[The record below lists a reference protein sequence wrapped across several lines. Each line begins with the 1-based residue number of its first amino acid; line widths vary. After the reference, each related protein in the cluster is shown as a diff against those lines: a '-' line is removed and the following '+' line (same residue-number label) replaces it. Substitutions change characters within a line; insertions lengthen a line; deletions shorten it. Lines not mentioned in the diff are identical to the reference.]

1 MNKLLTLYII
11 TITISYGMCEYYD
24 FLDYECSYFEDIK
37 KYSCKDINT
46 GDESKKCSFYNNKCV
61 NTYKSCEDYK
71 DNIQKD
77 ICESIT
83 IENYPDK
90 KCIFENNKC
99 IEKERT
105 CSEFKTGKE
114 AISNCHSLHPND
126 ANKICIFKNNKC
138 EEQYKKCE
146 DYKDN
151 IQKDICESIQ
161 PFNENDEI
169 DVSQKCVYDNE
180 TCIQKDRYCTE
191 YNYDWGVYRYICE
204 QLYPL
209 NSSKICALV
218 NNKCIEQF
226 AECEDY
232 NGKEKNICESIEPSN
247 IKNKCVLLGDKCT
260 SKKKASCSDY
270 KSGSNEELC
279 V

>member
-1 MNKLLTLYII
+1 MKQLIALYII
-11 TITISYGMCEYYD
+11 TITISLGMREYYD
-24 FLDYECSYFEDIK
+24 FLNYECSYFEDIK
-37 KYSCKDINT
+37 KYSW
-46 GDESKKCSFYNNKCV
+46 
-61 NTYKSCEDYK
+61 DYK
-71 DNIQKD
+71 DNVQKD

-83 IENYPDK
+83 IENYSDK
-90 KCIFENNKC
+90 KCVLEDNKC

-105 CSEFKTGKE
+105 CSEFKTGQE
-114 AISNCHSLHPND
+114 AISYCHSLHPND
-126 ANKICIFKNNKC
+126 ENKICIYKNNKC
-138 EEQYKKCE
+138 VEQYKKCE

-191 YNYDWGVYRYICE
+191 YNYDLGVYRYICE

-218 NNKCIEQF
+218 DNKCIEQF

-232 NGKEKNICESIEPSN
+232 NGKDKNICESIEPSN
-247 IKNKCVLLGDKCT
+247 IKN
-260 SKKKASCSDY
+260 
-270 KSGSNEELC
+270 
-279 V
+279 